1 MAWQKEPFRGIPPA
15 ALARRVVWHRVL
27 LGLYIGGAQGR
38 TWFEAA
44 RLPTV
49 VKPKDWVEP
58 FGTTSASELAF
69 AGNLGSD
76 RSYL

>member
-1 MAWQKEPFRGIPPA
+1 MAWQKQPFRGAAPA
-15 ALARRVVWHRVL
+15 ALAHRVVWNRVL

-38 TWFEAA
+38 TWFEAP
-44 RLPTV
+44 L
-49 VKPKDWVEP
+49 DWVEP

-69 AGNLGSD
+69 AGNLGSV